1 MVRSLVLAT
10 LCLAASVS
18 LALAQGGTMQRV
30 RLRALLADGYELKSI
45 VFIPNDASSR
55 IAATADKDA
64 VLLSLQKGQQIATCF
79 LSAVDYL
86 SGSALDI
93 EWCIPHK

>member
-1 MVRSLVLAT
+1 MVRSLVGAT
-10 LCLAASVS
+10 LGLLASVS
-18 LALAQGGTMQRV
+18 LALAQGGTVQRV
-30 RLRALLADGYELKSI
+30 KLRALLADGYELKNI

-64 VLLSLQKGQQIATCF
+64 LLLSLQKGQQIATCF

-86 SGSALDI
+86 TGAALDI